1 LADFF
6 RIICL
11 QNLEG
16 NRAMSGARIGMVNF
30 INTAPIYEIWKT
42 RNHPAD
48 WKVVEAPPST
58 LNRML
63 AAGELDLGF
72 VSSYEYG
79 VRPEQYR
86 LLSDLSISANGSVG
100 SVFLF
105 SRVQPKLLGD
115 HTVLLSGQ
123 SETSISL
130 VKIILEEFF
139 HVHPAYEVGDVN
151 GREATQAGGILA
163 IGDEALRLSASEEFP
178 YKLDLAEVWCQYTN
192 LPFVFAVCAAREEF
206 CQKSPEIVAA
216 IHREF
221 LVCRGEGRVH
231 LESICES
238 VAPRIPMHPDECY
251 VYLRAIEYDLGKSKQ
266 VALEKFFTY
275 LIDRKEASPLS
286 VPLNIFDNE

>member
-1 LADFF
+1 
-6 RIICL
+6 
-11 QNLEG
+11 
-16 NRAMSGARIGMVNF
+16 MSGARIGMVNF
-30 INTAPIYEIWKT
+30 INTAPIYEIWKS
-42 RNHPAD
+42 RKHPVD
-48 WKVVEAPPST
+48 WTVVEAPPST

-79 VRPEQYR
+79 VRPEDYQ
-86 LLSDLSISANGSVG
+86 LLADLSISANGSVG

-105 SRVQPKLLGD
+105 SRVQPKLLGT

-139 HVHPAYEVGDVN
+139 HVRPSYEVGDVK
-151 GREATQAGGILA
+151 GRKASQAGGILA
-163 IGDEALRLSASEEFP
+163 IGDEALRLSASGEFP
-178 YKLDLAEVWCQYTN
+178 YKLDLAEVWCQYTD
-192 LPFVFAVCAAREEF
+192 LPFVFAVCAVRKEF
-206 CQKSPEIVAA
+206 CRNSPETVSA
-216 IHREF
+216 IRREF
-221 LVCRGEGRVH
+221 LICRGEGRAQ
-231 LESICES
+231 LESICRN

-286 VPLNIFDNE
+286 VPLNIFDNQ